1 MNEPIAPCHIL
12 NVNDD
17 PAARG
22 DISRMLKQA
31 GHLVTDAANAAAAV
45 REIERNLFDLALLDV
60 NLPGVDGYTL
70 CARIHQNPQAAHLPV
85 IFLSAL
91 SNDEAARARA
101 LNHGADGFLSG
112 PVTQDVLSATLK
124 AVLRVRTADARLR
137 ESEARFRT
145 LFEFA
150 PDGIYLNDLQG
161 RFLDGNRA
169 AQELI
174 GCPKDELT
182 GKTFLSLNLLSQPD
196 LMKAT
201 AALERHAHGE
211 QTGPDEFIINRKD
224 GRQVAVEIRAFPIA
238 IGNQPMVLGVA
249 RDISQRKQAEDQLRK
264 LSRAV
269 EQSPTTIVITDV
281 AGNIEY
287 VNPKFTELTGY
298 SAAEAIGNNPRILKA
313 GDMPPAVYRKLW
325 KTITAGKEWRGE
337 MHNRK
342 KNGEMFWETSSIS
355 PVMNAE
361 GEITHFLAI
370 KEDITERKRADATV
384 REQAALLDKAQDA
397 ILVRDLEHRIS
408 YWNQSAQRLY
418 GWSAAE
424 VLGRSACELIY
435 RDSALLDTSV
445 AELLANGE
453 WVGELEQIT
462 QTGKPLTVEGHWTL
476 VRDDAGKPT
485 SILEINT
492 DITSRRKL
500 EQQFLRAQRMESIGT
515 LAGGIAH
522 DLNNVLAPIMMAIEL
537 LRMGEH
543 DPQRLAIL
551 STIGDCTKRGADM
564 VKQVLS
570 FARGVEGKQ
579 LHVQLAHLLQETAT
593 MTNETFLK
601 NIQVHCHV
609 QPGLWAVQGD
619 PTQLRQVLLNL
630 CVNARDA
637 MPAGGV
643 LTLSACNETLD
654 AAYAAMNPTAQ
665 SGPHVVIAV
674 EDSGCGMSQEVMERI
689 FEPFFTTKNLGEG
702 TGLGLSTSIAII
714 KSHHG
719 FVQVSSEPGRGS
731 TFRVFIPAWVGAAP
745 LCVIREADVLPRG
758 NGELV
763 LVIDDEAA
771 VRHITRQS
779 LENFG
784 YRVLLAS
791 DGAEGAAIY
800 ATHRSEIAVVLT
812 DMRMPGLD
820 GPGTIQLLL
829 RINPEVRIIAASGLN
844 AAGTLTNEVGAGIK
858 KFLPKPYTT
867 LKLLTSLR
875 EVLHDEVHSCELF

>member
-537 LRMGEH
+537 LRMANMTPS
-543 DPQRLAIL
+543 DSRSSRLSATAP
-551 STIGDCTKRGADM
+551 SA
-564 VKQVLS
+564 
-570 FARGVEGKQ
+570 AR
-579 LHVQLAHLLQETAT
+579 
-593 MTNETFLK
+593 
-601 NIQVHCHV
+601 IWSSRCC
-609 QPGLWAVQGD
+609 PS
-619 PTQLRQVLLNL
+619 
-630 CVNARDA
+630 
-637 MPAGGV
+637 PAG
-643 LTLSACNETLD
+643 LRASSCMSNS
-654 AAYAAMNPTAQ
+654 PT
-665 SGPHVVIAV
+665 
-674 EDSGCGMSQEVMERI
+674 CCR
-689 FEPFFTTKNLGEG
+689 
-702 TGLGLSTSIAII
+702 
-714 KSHHG
+714 
-719 FVQVSSEPGRGS
+719 
-731 TFRVFIPAWVGAAP
+731 
-745 LCVIREADVLPRG
+745 
-758 NGELV
+758 
-763 LVIDDEAA
+763 
-771 VRHITRQS
+771 
-779 LENFG
+779 
-784 YRVLLAS
+784 
-791 DGAEGAAIY
+791 
-800 ATHRSEIAVVLT
+800 
-812 DMRMPGLD
+812 
-820 GPGTIQLLL
+820 
-829 RINPEVRIIAASGLN
+829 
-844 AAGTLTNEVGAGIK
+844 
-858 KFLPKPYTT
+858 KPPP
-867 LKLLTSLR
+867 
-875 EVLHDEVHSCELF
+875 